1 MLPLHCMN
9 AKTPGI
15 SHLPDTGRFF
25 AAANLF
31 TDSLVRLP
39 YS

>member
-1 MLPLHCMN
+1 MLSLHCMN

-15 SHLPDTGRFF
+15 SQLPDTGRFF

-31 TDSLVRLP
+31 TDPLTQLH